1 MSPACQISSA
11 FLHRPTCAHPDDR
24 GYQKAIKFFSLT
36 YAFSNVITMQYTAK
50 TPHDSVLILQ
60 ADGLRYRYQEDHVFK
75 DIRYGQITE
84 VKIKRNLFQFY
95 FWFISPL

>member
-1 MSPACQISSA
+1 
-11 FLHRPTCAHPDDR
+11 
-24 GYQKAIKFFSLT
+24 
-36 YAFSNVITMQYTAK
+36 MQYTAK

-95 FWFISPL
+95 FGLFLTP

>member
-1 MSPACQISSA
+1 
-11 FLHRPTCAHPDDR
+11 
-24 GYQKAIKFFSLT
+24 
-36 YAFSNVITMQYTAK
+36 MQYTAK

-84 VKIKRNLFQFY
+84 VKIKKKSFPIL
-95 FWFISPL
+95 FWFISNPFSPSSPACFNL